1 VPGPWALGREINE
14 GVTAVY
20 LLPSFAGPSSVH
32 ARAGASDECPPMS
45 SKGFILSFLPRR
57 VISRYFGLALACL
70 FLLLA
75 CSDRRLSA
83 QGYTGPIPY
92 LNTGPDAMAG
102 IDFATFYVEQQNR
115 DFKNKE
121 KREQERKRLIESG
134 TLSALDLDAPNSA
147 IQQYNEANT
156 LLKQQK
162 SKDAIPHLQ
171 KAIANYPKFVAAHM
185 GLGLAYL
192 NEDDT
197 AHAKAEFETA
207 ARLDDKFAASFV
219 NLGRLALSTSD
230 PAAAKSNLDKAA
242 SLRPKDPMVLSL
254 LAYAEQQNHDYPQV
268 LDLCNRV
275 HALDHKGM
283 ANIHYVAAAAAESL
297 NDPDL
302 METQLKIFISEDP
315 TNAFAPAARKNLDII
330 AHNREVKRQ
339 LASVTQPSG
348 VVSDSPV
355 RMTTIP
361 NSDRL
366 KAQLHA
372 LESGSPGTNCN
383 DCVTSPDSAPASTT
397 QASVHLPGLV
407 PEASNESNGIW
418 TIRKSVDQVT
428 LFFAVSHHGHMVNDL
443 QSSDFHIS
451 DDNKPPEQVIE
462 FAPQSKLPLRVAL
475 LVDTSGSVHNRFSF
489 EKRSA
494 THFIQKIL
502 TNPSDLAF
510 VAGFS
515 TGTAV
520 TQDFTSDPALLA
532 AGVDRLS
539 NEGGTAL
546 FDAVTFACWKLA
558 EYPDSDRVANVVVV
572 LSDGE
577 DNSSHTSLKQT
588 IQVEE
593 RTGVTV
599 YAISTRE
606 DIGDKTDADKI
617 LEALAERSGGEAMFP
632 HDAPTLSASFNKLRN
647 VIRSRYF
654 IAYKPANFVPDGRY
668 RFIHVMGTKNGQH
681 FKVRTRQG
689 YYARLEGKP
698 N

>member
-1 VPGPWALGREINE
+1 MGMVC
-14 GVTAVY
+14 
-20 LLPSFAGPSSVH
+20 H
-32 ARAGASDECPPMS
+32 ECPPTRS
-45 SKGFILSFLPRR
+45 EAFLLAFSPRR
-57 VISRYFGLALACL
+57 AASRFLELAVACL
-70 FLLLA
+70 FLVLA
-75 CSDRRLSA
+75 VGERCLFA
-83 QGYTGPIPY
+83 QSYTAAIPY
-92 LNTGPDAMAG
+92 LNAGPDAMATV
-102 IDFATFYVEQQNR
+102 DFAAFYVEQQNR
-115 DFKNKE
+115 QFKDKV
-121 KREQERKRLIESG
+121 KREEEKKRLVESG
-134 TLSALDLDAPNSA
+134 ALSALDLDAPNRA
-147 IQQYNEANT
+147 IQQYNEANA

-162 SKDAIPHLQ
+162 SKEAIPHLQ
-171 KAIANYPKFVAAHM
+171 KAIANYPKFVAAYM

-192 NEDDT
+192 NEDST
-197 AHAKAEFETA
+197 PRAKAAFETA

-230 PAAAKSNLDKAA
+230 SAAAKSYFDTAA

-254 LAYAEQQNHDYPQV
+254 LAYAEQQNHNYPQV

-283 ANIHYVAAAAAESL
+283 ANIHYVAAAAAEGL

-315 TNAFAPAARKNLDII
+315 TNAFAPAAHKNLDIL
-330 AHNREVKRQ
+330 AHNRDVKRQ
-339 LASVTQPSG
+339 LASVTQPSS

-355 RMTTIP
+355 RVTTIP

-366 KAQLHA
+366 NAQLHA
-372 LESGSPGTNCN
+372 LESDSSGTNCN
-383 DCVTSPDSAPASTT
+383 HCATSAGSASVSTT
-397 QASVHLPGLV
+397 QAGVHLPSLI
-407 PEASNESNGIW
+407 PDASNASSGVW
-418 TIRKSVDQVT
+418 TIHTSVDQVT
-428 LFFAVSHHGHMVNDL
+428 LFFAVSDHGRMVNDL
-443 QSSDFHIS
+443 QSSDFQIS
-451 DDNKPPEQVIE
+451 DDNKPPAKVIE

-475 LVDTSGSVHNRFSF
+475 LVDTSGSVLDRFSF
-489 EKRSA
+489 EKVSA

-510 VAGFS
+510 ITGFS
-515 TGTAV
+515 TSTTV
-520 TQDFTSDPALLA
+520 TQDFTSDPGLLA
-532 AGVDRLS
+532 GGVDRLS
-539 NEGGTAL
+539 NGGGTAL

-558 EYPDSDRVANVVVV
+558 EYPDADRVANVLVV

-606 DIGDKTDADKI
+606 DIGDKTDADRI

-654 IAYKPANFVPDGRY
+654 IAYKPANFVPDGHY
-668 RFIHVMGTKNGQH
+668 RLIHVAATKAGQH

-689 YYARLEGKP
+689 YYARLEAKP

>member
-1 VPGPWALGREINE
+1 MGMVC
-14 GVTAVY
+14 
-20 LLPSFAGPSSVH
+20 H
-32 ARAGASDECPPMS
+32 ECPPTRS
-45 SKGFILSFLPRR
+45 EASLVAFSLRRAVSRFL
-57 VISRYFGLALACL
+57 GLAVACL
-70 FLLLA
+70 FLVLAGGERCLLA
-75 CSDRRLSA
+75 QS
-83 QGYTGPIPY
+83 YTAAIPY
-92 LNTGPDAMAG
+92 LNAGPDAMATV
-102 IDFATFYVEQQNR
+102 DFAAFYVEQQNR
-115 DFKNKE
+115 EFKDKL
-121 KREQERKRLIESG
+121 KREEEKKRLVESG
-134 TLSALDLDAPNSA
+134 TLSALDLEAPNRA

-162 SKDAIPHLQ
+162 SKEAIPHLQ
-171 KAIANYPKFVAAHM
+171 KAIASYPNFVAAYM

-192 NEDDT
+192 NEDST
-197 AHAKAEFETA
+197 PRAKAAFETA

-230 PAAAKSNLDKAA
+230 SAAAKSYLDKAA
-242 SLRPKDPMVLSL
+242 SLRPNDPMVLSL

-297 NDPDL
+297 KDPDL
-302 METQLKIFISEDP
+302 METQLTIFLREDP
-315 TNAFAPAARKNLDII
+315 TNAFAPAARKNLDIL

-339 LASVTQPSG
+339 LASVSQPSSL
-348 VVSDSPV
+348 VSDSPV
-355 RMTTIP
+355 RVTTIP

-372 LESGSPGTNCN
+372 LESEPTNCN
-383 DCVTSPDSAPASTT
+383 NCATSRGSPSVSTT
-397 QASVHLPGLV
+397 QAGVHLPSLI
-407 PEASNESNGIW
+407 PDASNASSSVW
-418 TIRKSVDQVT
+418 TIHTNVDQVT
-428 LFFAVSHHGHMVNDL
+428 LFFAVSDHGHMVNDL
-443 QSSDFHIS
+443 QSSDFQIS
-451 DDNKPPEQVIE
+451 DDNKLPDKVIE

-475 LVDTSGSVHNRFSF
+475 LVDTSGSVHDRFSF
-489 EKRSA
+489 EKVSA

-510 VAGFS
+510 IAGFS
-515 TGTAV
+515 TSTTV

-539 NEGGTAL
+539 NAGGTAL

-558 EYPDSDRVANVVVV
+558 EYPDADRVANVLIV

-617 LEALAERSGGEAMFP
+617 LEVLAERSGGEAMFP
-632 HDAPTLSASFNKLRN
+632 HDAPTLSGSFNKLRN

-654 IAYKPANFVPDGRY
+654 IAYRPANFVPDGHY
-668 RFIHVMGTKNGQH
+668 RVIHVAATRTGQH

-689 YYARLEGKP
+689 YYARLEPKP